1 MTLYENLAFEIEK
14 HIADGVLRVGDRLPS
29 VRSTCRSQR
38 LSPSTVLKAYYLL
51 ESRGLIEAR
60 PQSGYYVRPN
70 LRAGLAEP
78 EITRPRGASTELKV
92 SDFMFEIL
100 ESVKDPAVVPL
111 GSNFASPALYPLDKL
126 GRFLASAARHMNP
139 RATVTDLPPGNEELR
154 RQIALRYLSRGA
166 SVQASEIVVTNGA
179 MEALNLCL
187 EATTSPGDLVAIES
201 PAFHASLQMIERR
214 GLRVIEI
221 PTHPRTGVS
230 LSALEDVLRHHPVKA
245 CLLML
250 NFQHPMGS
258 LVPDDTRRQIISVL
272 GQHDVPLI
280 EDDTYA
286 ELHFGRE
293 APLATKA
300 LDTDGRVLHVSG
312 FSKCLA
318 PGYRVGWVAA
328 GRYAQKIQRLKFSA
342 SLATTI
348 PVQIAIA
355 DFLKQ
360 GAFDTHLRRLRA
372 ALEQQEMRMAA
383 ALDRHFPAGTRIT
396 RPRGGYFVWVELP
409 ACFDALT
416 LHRSA
421 LDAGISIAPGP
432 LFSAKQDYRNCIRL
446 NFGHPWSD
454 EIENAVEKLG
464 QLLQQ
469 QRSGGTGVDRDSPH

>member
-1 MTLYENLAFEIEK
+1 MNLYEQLAFDIERR
-14 HIADGVLRVGDRLPS
+14 IADGVLRVGDRLPS
-29 VRSTCRSQR
+29 VRSACKSQR
-38 LSPSTVLKAYYLL
+38 LSPSTILKAYYLL

-60 PQSGYYVRPN
+60 PQSGYYVRPR
-70 LRAGLAEP
+70 LLTGLPEP
-78 EITRPRGASTELKV
+78 EITRPAGAASKLEV
-92 SDFMFEIL
+92 SDFIFEIL
-100 ESVKDPAVVPL
+100 ESVKDPSVVPL
-111 GSNFASPALYPLDKL
+111 GSSFASPDLYPLDKL
-126 GRFLASAARHMNP
+126 GRFLAAAARHMNP

-166 SVQASEIVVTNGA
+166 SLQPSEIVITNGA

-201 PAFHASLQMIERR
+201 PTFHASLQMIERR
-214 GLRVIEI
+214 GLRAIEI

-230 LSALEDVLRHHPVKA
+230 LGALEEALRHHPVKA

-250 NFQHPMGS
+250 NFQNPMGS
-258 LVPDDTRRQIISVL
+258 LVPDDSRKALIALLRR
-272 GQHDVPLI
+272 HTVPLI

-286 ELHFGRE
+286 ELYFGRE

-300 LDTDGRVLHVSG
+300 LDSDGLVLHVSG

-328 GRYAQKIQRLKFSA
+328 GRFAQKIQRLKFSA

-360 GAFDTHLRRLRA
+360 GAFDTHLRRLRS
-372 ALEQQEMRMAA
+372 ALEMQEVQMAA
-383 ALDRHFPAGTRIT
+383 ALDHHFPPGTRIT
-396 RPRGGYFVWVELP
+396 RPRGGYFMWVALP
-409 ACFDALT
+409 DDVDALA
-416 LHRSA
+416 LHRDA

-432 LFSAKQDYRNCIRL
+432 LFSAKQAYRNCIRL
-446 NFGHPWSD
+446 NFGHPWS
-454 EIENAVEKLG
+454 ESVEAAVMKLG
-464 QLLQQ
+464 QLIK
-469 QRSGGTGVDRDSPH
+469 R